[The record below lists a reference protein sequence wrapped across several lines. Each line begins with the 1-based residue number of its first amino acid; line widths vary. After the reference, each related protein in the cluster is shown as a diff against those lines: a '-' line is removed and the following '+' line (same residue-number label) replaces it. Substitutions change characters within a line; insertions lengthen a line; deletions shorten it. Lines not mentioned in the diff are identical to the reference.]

1 VQKLLPEGV
10 LDVVQEVL
18 GGIVLLRVGDVEQL
32 HPLVLFNHLLSSCRF
47 VDAAAVV
54 EEANAFLS
62 DMAPQILQEGKVLGA
77 VERADQQ
84 FVCDETPDAK
94 DRNQCDARSRSLR
107 AI

>member
-1 VQKLLPEGV
+1 V

-18 GGIVLLRVGDVEQL
+18 GRIVLLRIGDVEQT
-32 HPLVLFNHLLSSCRF
+32 HPRVLFNHILSGSRF

-54 EEANAFLS
+54 EEADALLP
-62 DMAPQILQEGKVLGA
+62 DMVPQILQEGKVLGA

-84 FVCDETPDAK
+84 FVCDEAPDAK